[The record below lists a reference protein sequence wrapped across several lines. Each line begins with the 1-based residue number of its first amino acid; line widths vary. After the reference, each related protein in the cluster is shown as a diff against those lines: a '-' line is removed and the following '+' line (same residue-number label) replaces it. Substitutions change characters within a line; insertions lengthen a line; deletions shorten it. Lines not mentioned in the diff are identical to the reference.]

1 MKHRG
6 REPKGKDKVQFSERE
21 LEAQVRD
28 ANPLNDVLFKY
39 LFASKE
45 NKENLIRL
53 LNDVLGPE
61 RRIVDVESLDRENDP
76 RRYEGRASFLDV
88 LARSDDGRV
97 FHVEV
102 QLSDE
107 GNFFERVTYYA
118 ACSLSDQL
126 SIGEDYDCLRP
137 VVFISILKYELF
149 LDKPEAWR
157 SVHRI
162 LDVENHCSYND
173 LLEFQF
179 FELPKLKLLF
189 GVGKVERSEE
199 TGLERLLRYLGRIGG
214 EGEMERL
221 AEQDPGIERL
231 RKGERSFFRTP
242 GNLASYRMQERAEID
257 YLNAKRRAENRVRAA
272 EEEALAKG
280 LAEGLAKGLAKG
292 LEEGRAEGSLETLFS
307 LVQDGL
313 LSAGQASARS
323 GMTEEEFAARMSQ
336 GGKRSR

>member
-1 MKHRG
+1 
-6 REPKGKDKVQFSERE
+6 
-21 LEAQVRD
+21 
-28 ANPLNDVLFKY
+28 
-39 LFASKE
+39 
-45 NKENLIRL
+45 
-53 LNDVLGPE
+53 
-61 RRIVDVESLDRENDP
+61 
-76 RRYEGRASFLDV
+76 
-88 LARSDDGRV
+88 
-97 FHVEV
+97 
-102 QLSDE
+102 
-107 GNFFERVTYYA
+107 
-118 ACSLSDQL
+118 
-126 SIGEDYDCLRP
+126 
-137 VVFISILKYELF
+137 
-149 LDKPEAWR
+149 
-157 SVHRI
+157 
-162 LDVENHCSYND
+162 
-173 LLEFQF
+173 
-179 FELPKLKLLF
+179 
-189 GVGKVERSEE
+189 
-199 TGLERLLRYLGRIGG
+199 
-214 EGEMERL
+214 MERL